1 MSSGE
6 RAAFAGQITDLP
18 VSELLRTV
26 VHGKQTGLA
35 RFQTNL
41 GSATLWFR
49 EGTIVD
55 ADMGR
60 FHMGAAVRRLLTADT
75 GTFEIEFKPIS
86 RRRLIKEETQTLLD
100 AHAPPGLEG
109 AADPMSQSQDLSRS
123 GPRRARPAPGWTP
136 TAGGKGA
143 TREGEEVSGEHEIP
157 RRKTEARFP
166 DPRERIEQLGRARK
180 PSDSALHAAAPQQ
193 VSEDEDEH
201 LTRVAKVPELAHDVP
216 TARAAPELPT
226 FPQSWADASDDD
238 VTRPPAPSIVA
249 PPVLELDRS
258 AAAAE
263 SVAAEPSA
271 SATAMGHTSH
281 ATEPA
286 PSERP
291 RTPALASLS
300 APPRRTRM
308 GIPQMVAPS
317 SAPAEP
323 RRIKGTDK
331 MPVQEPGSRGRA
343 NAEPEPSDGTPVA
356 IDREDLSDPIPI
368 GTTWDAPS
376 HLATPEQAAAAAAA
390 AAAKVESSNTTHR
403 SGEIRRRG
411 AADRTVVPFAP
422 QLPFQK
428 TKPEPGATVTDGFRP
443 IVAPGTKPI
452 TDSYP
457 TVEPGE
463 SSRRATAIAATIG
476 LDPSASGVEEFPRA
490 PTAAPAVVGRYEVL
504 LRIARGGM
512 GTVYLCR
519 VTGAGGFR
527 RLFALKVIRDHLS
540 RNAEYVTMLL
550 QEARIASRLHHP
562 NVVGIVDIG
571 TLANQHYLV
580 MDYVEGCTFSEL
592 LKVHRKSRPPQLV
605 IPIVLDALT
614 GLHAAHTLVNDDG
627 SPLTLV
633 HCDFSPQNMLVGTNG
648 ICRITD
654 FGIARASNALPE
666 KSNITRGKPAYLAP
680 EQVVGGPFDH
690 RADVFAAG
698 VVLWNALTGEQLFG
712 GETPEET
719 LEMVLHRPIQP
730 PSQVGLRPPRS
741 LDRVVMRALQ
751 RDPDARYQT
760 AEQMLIDLRRVAIT
774 EDLLAPAS
782 EVSRWVAETF
792 GTQLELRRQAAGIV
806 AKPGPASNP
815 RDSREI
821 SVPELGLGPDAS
833 ATHSI
838 LHAGVADDADTRTVM
853 LHTGLDPALL
863 DAGRPLLNRRERN
876 LVFGI
881 AAAMAGI
888 AIALAFMRPGWLL
901 GGFLDEDGTYFEPDP
916 PIELPEVVEALPPP
930 TKTPET
936 KTPDAKGDTTA
947 PETKTEPGETKV
959 VEDAKVDAPGEVEPG
974 EASMGETKLGEAPKP
989 EPEIE
994 PEPPPEPPPEPKPEI
1009 DPTPPPP
1016 KPTPAKSAKTK
1027 PPKPRPEPKEEPTE
1041 PEPKPEPKPE
1051 PEPEEPAEETPPP
1064 PPPKKSPEEP
1074 TLPKPPDLKEL
1085 LDG

>member
-49 EGTIVD
+49 EGSIVD

-86 RRRLIKEETQTLLD
+86 RRRLIKEDTQELLD
-100 AHAPPGLEG
+100 SVDPPSPPE
-109 AADPMSQSQDLSRS
+109 MMRS

-143 TREGEEVSGEHEIP
+143 TREGGEPEP
-157 RRKTEARFP
+157 VPERRPTPPPETRPA
-166 DPRERIEQLGRARK
+166 LGTLGSVKRRATDK
-180 PSDSALHAAAPQQ
+180 SLHA
-193 VSEDEDEH
+193 VSSAGPEEDDD
-201 LTRVAKVPELAHDVP
+201 LTRVAKSPA
-216 TARAAPELPT
+216 TLPT
-226 FPQSWADASDDD
+226 FPASWAAPAE
-238 VTRPPAPSIVA
+238 TALPTPPAID
-249 PPVLELDRS
+249 LDRS
-258 AAAAE
+258 AAAPAIE
-263 SVAAEPSA
+263 VAPPPASA
-271 SATAMGHTSH
+271 SATAMGYTAH
-281 ATEPA
+281 ALAEAAQSQAAA

-291 RTPALASLS
+291 SIAS
-300 APPRRTRM
+300 APRRTQM
-308 GIPQMVAPS
+308 GVPQLAPPSKVVARTVAPS
-317 SAPAEP
+317 EP
-323 RRIKGTDK
+323 TRPSSTAK
-331 MPVQEPGSRGRA
+331 MPVQEPS
-343 NAEPEPSDGTPVA
+343 PERQRRKVTVEGKTSDGSPVEVEA
-356 IDREDLSDPIPI
+356 EEISDPIPV
-368 GTTWDAPS
+368 GTTWAAPS
-376 HLATPEQAAAAAAA
+376 HLSEPAP
-390 AAAKVESSNTTHR
+390 AKAESESQSGRT
-403 SGEIRRRG
+403 GEIRRRG
-411 AADRTVVPFAP
+411 GAVDRTVVPFAP
-422 QLPFQK
+422 SLPFQK
-428 TKPEPGATVTDGFRP
+428 TKPDPGGTVTDGFRP
-443 IVAPGTKPI
+443 ILPGDGPSKPI

-457 TVEPGE
+457 TVGSAASERRV
-463 SSRRATAIAATIG
+463 SSIASSIG
-476 LDPSASGVEEFPRA
+476 LDPSASGVGLEAEAVRGA
-490 PTAAPAVVGRYEVL
+490 AAPAVVGRYEVL

-633 HCDFSPQNMLVGTNG
+633 HCDFSPQNILVGTNG

-666 KSNITRGKPAYLAP
+666 KSSITRGKPAYLAP
-680 EQVVGGPFDH
+680 EQVLGRPFDH

-719 LEMVLHRPIQP
+719 LEKVLSRPIQP
-730 PSQVGLRPPRS
+730 PSAVGLRPPRS

-751 RDPDARYQT
+751 RDPDTRYQT
-760 AEQMLIDLRRVAIT
+760 AEEMLIDLRRVAIT

-782 EVSRWVAETF
+782 EVARWVTDTF
-792 GTQLELRRQAAGIV
+792 GTQLELRRQAAGIT
-806 AKPGPASNP
+806 AKPGPTSGQK
-815 RDSREI
+815 DSREI

-833 ATHSI
+833 ATHTI
-838 LHAGVADDADTRTVM
+838 APTGGDTHADDLESRTVM
-853 LHTGLDPALL
+853 LHTSGDVMATAP
-863 DAGRPLLNRRERN
+863 DAAALNRRQRN
-876 LVFGI
+876 DLFGL

-888 AIALAFMRPGWLL
+888 ALALAFMRPGWLL
-901 GGFLDEDGTYFEPDP
+901 GGFLDEDGTYFEPDAP
-916 PIELPEVVEALPPP
+916 VILPTEVVDAG
-930 TKTPET
+930 ET
-936 KTPDAKGDTTA
+936 KTDGKPKDGKAVDGKAVDGKAVDGKAEPGDDAK
-947 PETKTEPGETKV
+947 TELVDEAAS
-959 VEDAKVDAPGEVEPG
+959 DAKA
-974 EASMGETKLGEAPKP
+974 
-989 EPEIE
+989 
-994 PEPPPEPPPEPKPEI
+994 EPPPPDGKAI
-1009 DPTPPPP
+1009 DEAVVDGNADAKAIDDAPSKAALAVEGAGGAASEATAPTPSDARRPTPPP
-1016 KPTPAKSAKTK
+1016 KPDRTK
-1027 PPKPRPEPKEEPTE
+1027 PKTAKPRPEPAPDPDPDPDPAAPAPPDPP
-1041 PEPKPEPKPE
+1041 PEDAAPE
-1051 PEPEEPAEETPPP
+1051 PEPA
-1064 PPPKKSPEEP
+1064 PPPKPKTADEP
-1074 TLPKPPDLKEL
+1074 ALPQPPDLKEL